1 MTERKDVETL
11 SIKELEDLTDEFEYD
26 AMVELAET
34 HGWKGVEKDV
44 ARAVSLL
51 EECLEFGDE
60 IGGLFLAE
68 CYAIGHGVE
77 QDVERAEA
85 IISEGTNGPINV
97 FFRMLK
103 EFLDET
109 RACEKLECLSLFLR
123 QTLTKHCLTFGFSKF
138 GVPEEGIFNLSS
150 LQRI

>member
-11 SIKELEDLTDEFEYD
+11 SIKELEDFSDKFEPD
-26 AMVELAET
+26 AMNELARRLMD
-34 HGWKGVEKDV
+34 GKGVEKDV

-51 EECLEFGDE
+51 EDCMAFFDE
-60 IGGLFLAE
+60 RGGLFLAE

-85 IISEGTNGPINV
+85 IISEGAEEPINV
-97 FFRMLK
+97 DFRRLK

-109 RACEKLECLSLFLR
+109 RTPEKLECLCWF
-123 QTLTKHCLTFGFSKF
+123 
-138 GVPEEGIFNLSS
+138 
-150 LQRI
+150 

>member
-11 SIKELEDLTDEFEYD
+11 SIKELEDLADEFEFD
-26 AMVELAET
+26 AMVELARRLMD
-34 HGWKGVEKDV
+34 GKGVEKDV

-51 EECLEFGDE
+51 EDCLEFGDE

-150 LQRI
+150 LQ

>member
-11 SIKELEDLTDEFEYD
+11 SIKELEDLADKFEPD
-26 AMVELAET
+26 AMNELARRLMD
-34 HGWKGVEKDV
+34 GKGVEKDV

-85 IISEGTNGPINV
+85 IISEGTNGPVNV

-109 RACEKLECLSLFLR
+109 RACEKLEGLSLFLR
-123 QTLTKHCLTFGFSKF
+123 
-138 GVPEEGIFNLSS
+138 
-150 LQRI
+150 

>member
-11 SIKELEDLTDEFEYD
+11 SIKELEDFADKFEPD
-26 AMVELAET
+26 AMNELARRLMD
-34 HGWKGVEKDV
+34 GKGVEKDV

-97 FFRMLK
+97 FFWMLK

-109 RACEKLECLSLFLR
+109 RACEKLEGLSLFLR
-123 QTLTKHCLTFGFSKF
+123 
-138 GVPEEGIFNLSS
+138 
-150 LQRI
+150 

>member
-11 SIKELEDLTDEFEYD
+11 SIKELEDLTDEFEPD
-26 AMVELAET
+26 AMNELARRLMD
-34 HGWKGVEKDV
+34 GKGVEKDV

-51 EECLEFGDE
+51 EDCMAFFDE
-60 IGGLFLAE
+60 RGGLFLAE

-85 IISEGTNGPINV
+85 IISEGTNGPVNV
-97 FFRMLK
+97 FFRRLK

-109 RACEKLECLSLFLR
+109 RACEKLEGLSLFLR
-123 QTLTKHCLTFGFSKF
+123 
-138 GVPEEGIFNLSS
+138 
-150 LQRI
+150 

>member
-11 SIKELEDLTDEFEYD
+11 SIKELEDLTDEFEFD
-26 AMVELAET
+26 AMVELARRLID
-34 HGWKGVEKDV
+34 GKGVEKDV

-85 IISEGTNGPINV
+85 IISEGAKELFNV
-97 FFRMLK
+97 DFRMLK

-109 RACEKLECLSLFLR
+109 RTCEKLEGLCWFWR
-123 QTLTKHCLTFGFSKF
+123 QSVMKHCPSFGFSKS
-138 GVPEEGIFNLSS
+138 GVPEEGRFNVSS
-150 LQRI
+150 LQ